1 MRHLCAFFL
10 TILLC
15 GQSEAQVNLIPNP
28 GFDSIVSCPTNGAQ
42 VYKAPPWIDP
52 TSETSDLLNLC
63 GSGNYCEAPSNEYGW
78 QMPYNGSGFV
88 GLSTYVNATCCAD
101 VHEYIQSPLLSP
113 LQAGKTYC
121 VSFRVSRADSVQGA
135 TDRIGAYFSTNAIS
149 CLACL
154 LPYTPQVGNTPGN
167 ILTNE
172 IDWSLIQGSF
182 VAQGGEQ
189 YITIGNFYSDSFT
202 SYQIIIN
209 PTPYPFA
216 YYYIDDVS
224 VIEIAACQA
233 GSDIAICPGDSTFLG
248 IAPMPDVVY
257 SWSPS
262 DGLTDTTISNP
273 VAKPT
278 VTTTYTLTQT
288 QCDVVSTAMVTVTVK
303 TDCDVLPPL
312 IIPSILY
319 GDEMLKI
326 TGLVAGA
333 SLTVFDLLGRKVFET
348 GDYSGDFG
356 GPNIAA
362 GNYVIWLTMPD
373 GTQYKN
379 KLCIVK

>member
-1 MRHLCAFFL
+1 MRYFGC
-10 TILLC
+10 LLFIALISAPI
-15 GQSEAQVNLIPNP
+15 GAQVNLVPNS
-28 GFDSIVSCPTNGAQ
+28 GFDSIVSCPNNAGQ
-42 VYKAPPWIDP
+42 VYKAPPWTDP
-52 TSETSDLLNLC
+52 TNASSDLINTC
-63 GSGNYCEAPSNEYGW
+63 GSGNYCEAPNNEYGW
-78 QMPYNGSGFV
+78 QNPYNGTGFV
-88 GLSTYVNATCCAD
+88 GLATYTDSICCANSR
-101 VHEYIQSPLLSP
+101 EYIETPLINP

-121 VSFRVSRADSVQGA
+121 VSFWVSWGDSSQYAIDGM
-135 TDRIGAYFSTNAIS
+135 GAYFSQNYIS
-149 CLACL
+149 CNGCRF
-154 LPYTPQVGNTPGN
+154 PYAPQVQNPAGHILADGNQWE
-167 ILTNE
+167 E
-172 IDWSLIQGSF
+172 IKGSF
-182 VAQGGEQ
+182 VAQGGES
-189 YITIGNFYSDSFT
+189 YITIGNFKTDAASNVQLIDPNHYFIV
-202 SYQIIIN
+202 SY
-209 PTPYPFA
+209 YFVD
-216 YYYIDDVS
+216 YVS

-278 VTTTYTLTQT
+278 VSTTYTLTQT
-288 QCDVVSTAMVTVTVK
+288 QCDVVSTATVTVTVK

-326 TGLVAGA
+326 TGLGAGA

-373 GTQYKN
+373 GTQYRQKV
-379 KLCIVK
+379 CIVK